1 MRNYERTDGPA
12 VRERKKGDMTEGPIT
27 RQLVLF
33 ALPLFVGAL
42 FQLMYNTTDSV
53 ILGKFV
59 GADALAAIG
68 ATGTTA
74 FGLMNIA
81 IGVTNAFTVVISQ
94 LFGAGKHDQVRR
106 AVANAMWISLV
117 LGILLGF
124 VGFFGARPIMRLLG
138 TPENIM
144 EPACMYVMIYGG
156 LIIGQVF
163 YNAASA
169 ILKALGDSKT
179 PLYFLIFCSLLNI
192 VLDLAFV
199 LIWEGGVPGVAWATV
214 ISQIL
219 SAVLCMA
226 YMFARYPQLR
236 FGREELKIDRRLM
249 REMLRIGVPLGITN
263 GLLSVGMMVV
273 TGVVNSFG
281 SDIVAV
287 YTVGG
292 KVSQIAT
299 VTFSQLAFSFSV
311 FAGQNFG
318 AKKYDRILEGSRK
331 ALRMVVGLS
340 LLSTVVIILAA
351 NQVALLFL
359 NAGETEILAGSA
371 QMIRIQACFY
381 VFLGAI
387 WVYNSALRGVGDVR
401 TTVYSS
407 IVELCAKVG
416 LSVLLARL
424 VGYVGIWF
432 AEPIGWILGLLV
444 SGIVFCGKKWMG
456 RAEFS

>member
-1 MRNYERTDGPA
+1 M
-12 VRERKKGDMTEGPIT
+12 
-27 RQLVLF
+27 
-33 ALPLFVGAL
+33 
-42 FQLMYNTTDSV
+42 
-53 ILGKFV
+53 
-59 GADALAAIG
+59 
-68 ATGTTA
+68 
-74 FGLMNIA
+74 
-81 IGVTNAFTVVISQ
+81 
-94 LFGAGKHDQVRR
+94 
-106 AVANAMWISLV
+106 

-407 IVELCAKVG
+407 VVELCAKVG

>member
-1 MRNYERTDGPA
+1 
-12 VRERKKGDMTEGPIT
+12 
-27 RQLVLF
+27 
-33 ALPLFVGAL
+33 
-42 FQLMYNTTDSV
+42 MYNTTDSV

-74 FGLMNIA
+74 FGLLNIA

-219 SAVLCMA
+219 SAVLCMT

-299 VTFSQLAFSFSV
+299 VTFSQLAFPSLCSPGRISGRRSMTGFWKA
-311 FAGQNFG
+311 AG
-318 AKKYDRILEGSRK
+318 
-331 ALRMVVGLS
+331 
-340 LLSTVVIILAA
+340 
-351 NQVALLFL
+351 
-359 NAGETEILAGSA
+359 
-371 QMIRIQACFY
+371 
-381 VFLGAI
+381 
-387 WVYNSALRGVGDVR
+387 
-401 TTVYSS
+401 
-407 IVELCAKVG
+407 
-416 LSVLLARL
+416 RL
-424 VGYVGIWF
+424 
-432 AEPIGWILGLLV
+432 
-444 SGIVFCGKKWMG
+444 
-456 RAEFS
+456 